1 MAQQTN
7 MDKIQEL
14 QNQINTLTQNFNNLQ
29 DDYYR
34 NNFSSSQDFSKYS
47 RFNSR
52 LKIPHYSSLP
62 STCKVGEI
70 AENSGKLYIC
80 SVADTWTVAGTQT

>member
-1 MAQQTN
+1 
-7 MDKIQEL
+7 MDKLQEL
-14 QNQINTLTQNFNNLQ
+14 QNQIDTLTKNFNNLN

-34 NNFSSSQDFSKYS
+34 NNFSSSQDFPKYS

-62 STCKVGEI
+62 STCEVGEL
-70 AENSGKLYIC
+70 AESSGKLYIC
-80 SVADTWTVAGTQT
+80 SVANTWTVAGTQS